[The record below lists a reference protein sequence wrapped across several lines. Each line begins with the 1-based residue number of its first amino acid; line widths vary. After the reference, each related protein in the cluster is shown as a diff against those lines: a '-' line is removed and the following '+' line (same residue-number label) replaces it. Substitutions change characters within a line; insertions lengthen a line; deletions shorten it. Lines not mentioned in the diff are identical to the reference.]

1 VQQPQSPCPQLSR
14 APLRSKRYCNTS
26 TRLSC
31 GFTSVETGTPLSVKR
46 IVRGV
51 VKSASD
57 KWGTLRLQQ
66 RAENLLRRQ
75 GQIGKMN
82 TDRVGKRVSDGR
94 REAIVV
100 ISPAPL
106 APKGP
111 SFCCDS
117 TCSLINS
124 SGISRMVGI

>member
-1 VQQPQSPCPQLSR
+1 MRLHIRGNGNAVEREADR
-14 APLRSKRYCNTS
+14 A
-26 TRLSC
+26 
-31 GFTSVETGTPLSVKR
+31 
-46 IVRGV
+46 GV

-94 REAIVV
+94 REGDRGDLSRSLGAE
-100 ISPAPL
+100 
-106 APKGP
+106 GP
-111 SFCCDS
+111 IFLLRFDMFVDK
-117 TCSLINS
+117 LERHIE
-124 SGISRMVGI
+124 I